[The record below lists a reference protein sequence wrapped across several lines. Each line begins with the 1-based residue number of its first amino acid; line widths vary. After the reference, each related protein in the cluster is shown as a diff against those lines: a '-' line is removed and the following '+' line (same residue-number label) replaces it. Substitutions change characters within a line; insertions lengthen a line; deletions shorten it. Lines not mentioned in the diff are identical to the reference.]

1 MQKGQFWLRLFNVY
15 PGEWWIVK
23 RLFLL
28 LFFQGAGAAFFFTSA
43 YAQFLDSY
51 PIEEMSW
58 VLILSAGLLW
68 VVGYFYTQFEH
79 HLSFK
84 IFHSGLILFMG
95 CSILL
100 FRIGGYFFSENWY
113 FYFLLAWFN
122 VLYMLNNL
130 GFWGIAATHFDLRQS
145 KRLFAV
151 ISAGD
156 IPAKFLGYTLAL
168 LLVPF
173 TGTAN
178 LLYLGAFCML
188 ASFFLLRNMIR
199 SGNLK
204 TSQNGHHHHAVHKT
218 PQHIGKLVSDFTT
231 NGFVRRIAFIS
242 LLSSA
247 CIILINFG
255 FYSEVR
261 KAFHSDVEL
270 ARFIAFFYAFLR
282 IIALFTKMI
291 FTGRLTEKIGV
302 QSSLFIT
309 PVGMVIMLVAILTAG
324 GLHSTDIMIFYL
336 FGAAS
341 VFVEVLRTSFNSPV
355 LLTLMQ
361 PLNTYERLRAHNIV
375 KGIMDPFASL
385 FCGVFILVTYNY
397 THRAD
402 LMTMCYLLL
411 GLGLLWL
418 IGVVLVNKQYMH
430 MLIQTIST
438 RFFSQ
443 DEFNLGDERLVN
455 ELRNKMKTA
464 SDVELLS
471 IMRMLISKNSPYAT
485 ELIAGLLHHSSEQ
498 VKLQCVR
505 MIADNKL
512 KALYDQLESVVEE
525 ESSEE
530 LRYETIKAICS
541 LTDDPS
547 GVRYYLESPWEAI
560 RKAAIVG
567 MLHNDTVELQEMGK
581 REISSLLSHNL
592 EKDKLLVIAL
602 LQEVKDRYDHSGH
615 AHLITDPNP
624 EIRKSAMLA
633 VGAACSPETLK
644 SLWINLP
651 DMEKHVFQTL
661 QEVGKPALPAIRQ
674 KILDSDRDTLLKR
687 KLIQV
692 MGKIGSQV
700 AAGILMDFLDIYPAH
715 TEVIIKALH
724 RCKYSAGGEQRTRL
738 ENLAK
743 QYVNYGVELL
753 FMQKASDK
761 NDPLYGLFSSSIKN
775 EILEI
780 RELLL
785 CLFECAY
792 DRHKIHQVRFAL
804 QTGKREHISNA
815 MEIVELVVRRDIG
828 KLFAKL
834 YESDDLDQR
843 CMALRN
849 EGGGALNNEIET
861 VFGKVLNE
869 KPINYFDWT
878 KACSIYVSKL
888 KNHTLEQHL
897 FQKYQN
903 TDSPMIRETLTFSP
917 PKN

>member
-15 PGEWWIVK
+15 PSEWWIVK

-68 VVGYFYTQFEH
+68 LVGWFYTKFEH
-79 HLSFK
+79 HYSFK
-84 IFHSGLILFMG
+84 VFNAGLLLFMAF
-95 CSILL
+95 SILL
-100 FRIGGYFFSENWY
+100 FRIGGYFFSSSWY

-168 LLVPF
+168 LVVPL

-178 LLYLGAFCML
+178 LLYLGAVCML
-188 ASFFLLRNMIR
+188 ISFFLLRNMIQ
-199 SGNLK
+199 SGNMK
-204 TSQNGHHHHAVHKT
+204 TSQNDHHHHAPAKT
-218 PQHIGKLVSDFTT
+218 KKQIGKLVSDFTT

-247 CIILINFG
+247 CLILINFG

-282 IIALFTKMI
+282 VIALVTKMI

-309 PVGMVIMLVAILTAG
+309 PVGMLLMLAAILFAG
-324 GLHSTDIMIFYL
+324 WMKSTDVMIFYL

-385 FCGVFILVTYNY
+385 FCGIFILVTYQVY
-397 THRAD
+397 QRAD
-402 LMTMCYLLL
+402 LMTICYLLL
-411 GLGLLWL
+411 ILGILWM
-418 IGVVLVNKQYMH
+418 IGVVLVNKQYMR

-443 DEFNLGDERLVN
+443 DEFDLSDERLVG
-455 ELRNKMKTA
+455 ELRNKIKTA
-464 SDVELLS
+464 TEVELLS
-471 IMRMLISKNSPYAT
+471 IMRMLITKDTHRSA
-485 ELIAGLLHHSSEQ
+485 ELIASLLRHPSDQ
-498 VKLQCVR
+498 VRLQCVR

-512 KALYDQLESVVEE
+512 NSLF
-525 ESSEE
+525 EE
-530 LRYETIKAICS
+530 LEQMVPEEKNDEVRHETIKAICS
-541 LTDDPS
+541 LSEDLNS
-547 GVRYYLESPWEAI
+547 IVYYLQSPWEEV
-560 RKAAIVG
+560 RKAAIIG
-567 MLHNDTVELQEMGK
+567 MLHNDLAEIQQEGKNAIGEL
-581 REISSLLSHNL
+581 LTHTL
-592 EKDKLLVIAL
+592 ERDKLLVIKL
-602 LQEVKDRYDHSGH
+602 LSEVKEKYDHPGH
-615 AHLITDPNP
+615 AQLITDANP
-624 EIRKSAMLA
+624 EIRQLAMRAIGSAFTPQTMIA
-633 VGAACSPETLK
+633 
-644 SLWINLP
+644 LWENFERE
-651 DMEKHVFQTL
+651 EKNVLYALMHM
-661 QEVGKPALPAIRQ
+661 GKPALAGI
-674 KILDSDRDTLLKR
+674 KNKLDEKEIDPQRR
-687 KLIQV
+687 EKLIQV
-692 MGKIGSQV
+692 VGKIGGTTASE
-700 AAGILMDFLDIYPAH
+700 ILIHCMDHYPEC
-715 TEVIIKALH
+715 TNSVIRGLH
-724 RCKYSAGGEQRTRL
+724 RCKYTASGLLKIRF

-743 QYVNYGVELL
+743 SYVDYAVELL
-753 FMQKASDK
+753 FMQKTTAQ
-761 NDPLYGLFSSSIKN
+761 NDPLYDLFSSSIRN
-775 EILEI
+775 EINEM

-785 CLFECAY
+785 CLFEMIY

-804 QTGKREHISNA
+804 QTGKRENISNA
-815 MEIVELVVRRDIG
+815 MEIIELVVRRDIG
-828 KLFAKL
+828 RLFAKL

-843 CMALRN
+843 CIALRA
-849 EGGGALNNEIET
+849 EAGRSHATSLDH
-861 VFGKVLNE
+861 VFGKVLQE
-869 KPINYFDWT
+869 EPIIYFDWT
-878 KACSIYVSKL
+878 KACSLYVSKM
-888 KNHTLEQHL
+888 KQHDL
-897 FQKYQN
+897 DKYIVN
-903 TDSPMIRETLTFSP
+903 RYINSKSDLIKETMDFV
-917 PKN
+917 KK